1 VASATRPT
9 VHPQQPSH
17 PAPGDTRRS
26 RAAFMVGA
34 GIFFSRVSGLIRS
47 VLMASFFG
55 ASGFMDVWIAATK
68 IPNVIQ
74 NLLGEGTLSASV
86 IPVYSEFLEEGREE
100 DAGRFAGAVLGILM
114 MVAGGAALLGV
125 LLAPVFVPLAFSP
138 WDPDKQALT
147 TLIVQILFPMT
158 AVLVVSAWALA
169 ILNSHRRFLVSY
181 MAPVAWNGVIIT
193 TLVVVGFG
201 LGWSG
206 SDLIVAA
213 AWGALA
219 GGVLQLTVQLPY
231 VVPLL
236 KHFRLSLDRSVSG
249 VGEAIRNFVPVV
261 TARGAVN
268 IGSLLDV
275 FVAAWLVE
283 GAVAVLGWAQ
293 MLYLLPISLFGMS
306 VAASELPELSRQ
318 RKAPAAEVA
327 GQVSVAL
334 ERIHFL
340 LIPSMAAFF
349 LLGDVF
355 IGGLYQ
361 RGEFL
366 PTDTPVVYAVLAAYA
381 VGLLASS
388 GSRVLSSTFYAMR
401 DTRTPAR
408 MAYLRVVVSLV
419 VGISL
424 MFPLDGFAS
433 GELHYG
439 ATGLALGASV
449 AAWLE
454 YILLRKRLASAL
466 GPHGPARSVRGKVLG
481 ATTVAALAAVAAKWT
496 LGSNVPRHD
505 GIVAG
510 LLGDPAPW
518 LVQPVL
524 AASTALVFGIT
535 YLTVTQRLG
544 VGTPLR
550 QLMRR
555 APRDS

>member
-1 VASATRPT
+1 
-9 VHPQQPSH
+9 
-17 PAPGDTRRS
+17 
-26 RAAFMVGA
+26 MVGA

-55 ASGFMDVWIAATK
+55 ASGFMDVWITATK

-125 LLAPVFVPLAFSP
+125 LLAPVFVPLAFP
-138 WDPDKQALT
+138 LWDPDKQALT
-147 TLIVQILFPMT
+147 TLIVRILFPMT
-158 AVLVVSAWALA
+158 AVLVISAWALA

-193 TLVVVGFG
+193 TLVAVGFG

-206 SDLIVAA
+206 RDLLVAA
-213 AWGALA
+213 AWGAL
-219 GGVLQLTVQLPY
+219 GGGILQFTVQLPY
-231 VVPLL
+231 VVRLL
-236 KHFRLSLDRSVSG
+236 RHFRLSLDRGVSG
-249 VGEAIRNFVPVV
+249 VGEAIRHFVPVV

-275 FVAAWLVE
+275 IVAGFLIE
-283 GAVAVLGWAQ
+283 GAIAALGWAQ

-306 VAASELPELSRQ
+306 IAASELPELSRQ
-318 RKAPAAEVA
+318 RKAPTGEVA
-327 GQVSVAL
+327 GQVSAAL

-340 LIPSMAAFF
+340 LVPSMAAFF

-361 RGEFL
+361 RGEFG
-366 PTDTPVVYAVLAAYA
+366 PTVTPVVYAVLAAYSL
-381 VGLLASS
+381 GLLASA
-388 GSRVLSSTFYAMR
+388 GSRVLSSAFYAKR

-408 MAYLRVVVSLV
+408 MAYLRVTVSLA

-424 MFPLDGFAS
+424 MFPLDQFAS
-433 GELHYG
+433 GELRYG
-439 ATGLALGASV
+439 ASGLALGASV

-454 YILLRKRLASAL
+454 YGLLRRRLARVL
-466 GPHGPARSVRGKVLG
+466 GPHGPARSVTGKILG
-481 ATTVAALAAVAAKWT
+481 ATAVAALAAVAAKWM
-496 LGSNVPRHD
+496 LGSTVPLHE
-505 GIVAG
+505 GVIAG
-510 LLGDPAPW
+510 LLGDSMPW
-518 LVQPVL
+518 LVQPAL
-524 AASTALVFGIT
+524 AASTAFVFGLV
-535 YLTVTQRLG
+535 YLTVTTRLG
-544 VGTPLR
+544 IGAPLS
-550 QLMRR
+550 QLMGRS
-555 APRDS
+555 PKHS

>member
-1 VASATRPT
+1 MTRA
-9 VHPQQPSH
+9 VRRLPSH
-17 PAPGDTRRS
+17 PSSGDTRRS
-26 RAAFMVGA
+26 RAAFTVGA

-55 ASGFMDVWIAATK
+55 TSGLMDVWIAATK

-125 LLAPVFVPLAFSP
+125 LLAPVFVRLAFSL

-147 TLIVQILFPMT
+147 TVVVQILFPMT

-181 MAPVAWNGVIIT
+181 LAPVAWNGVIII
-193 TLVVVGFG
+193 TLVTVGFG

-206 SDLIVAA
+206 RDLLVAA
-213 AWGALA
+213 AWGAL
-219 GGVLQLTVQLPY
+219 GGGILQLTVQLPR
-231 VVPLL
+231 VVRLL

-249 VGEAIRNFVPVV
+249 IGEAIRSFVPVV
-261 TARGAVN
+261 AARGAVN

-275 FVAAWLVE
+275 IVAGLLVE

-293 MLYLLPISLFGMS
+293 ILYLLPISLFGMS
-306 VAASELPELSRQ
+306 IAASELPELSRQ
-318 RKAPAAEVA
+318 RKAPAGEVA
-327 GQVSVAL
+327 VQVSAAL

-340 LIPSMAAFF
+340 LVPSMAAFL

-381 VGLLASS
+381 FGLLASS
-388 GSRVLSSTFYAMR
+388 GSRVLSSAFYAMR

-408 MAYLRVVVSLV
+408 MAYLRVSVSLA

-424 MFPLDGFAS
+424 MFPLDRFTS
-433 GELHYG
+433 GDLHYG
-439 ATGLALGASV
+439 AMGLALGASV
-449 AAWLE
+449 GAWLE
-454 YILLRKRLASAL
+454 YALLRRRLRRAL
-466 GPHGPARSVRGKVLG
+466 GPHGPARSVRGKILG
-481 ATTVAALAAVAAKWT
+481 ATAIAALAAGGAKWM
-496 LGSNVPRHD
+496 LGSNVPRHE
-505 GIVAG
+505 GMVAG
-510 LLGDPAPW
+510 LLGDSVPW
-518 LVQPVL
+518 LVQPAL
-524 AASTALVFGIT
+524 AASTAFIFGVV
-535 YLTVTQRLG
+535 YLTVTSRLG
-544 VGTPLR
+544 VGAPLR
-550 QLMRR
+550 QLLGRR
-555 APRDS
+555 PNSPDSL

>member
-1 VASATRPT
+1 VTRT
-9 VHPQQPSH
+9 TKKAVEPSKR
-17 PAPGDTRRS
+17 PSGDTRRS

-34 GIFFSRVSGLIRS
+34 GIFFSRISGLIRGA
-47 VLMASFFG
+47 LMASFFG
-55 ASGFMDVWIAATK
+55 TSGLADVWRAATQ

-100 DAGRFAGAVLGILM
+100 EAGRFAGAVLGILM
-114 MVAGGAALLGV
+114 VVASGAALLGM
-125 LLAPVFVPLAFSP
+125 LLAEVLVPIAFP
-138 WDPDKQALT
+138 RWDPDKVALT
-147 TLIVQILFPMT
+147 TLIVQILFPMA

-181 MAPVAWNGVIIT
+181 AAPVAWNGAIIA
-193 TLVVVGFG
+193 TLVVTGFG
-201 LGWSG
+201 FGWSG
-206 SDLIVAA
+206 RQLLFAA
-213 AWGALA
+213 AWGAL
-219 GGVLQLTVQLPY
+219 GGGILQFAVQLPY

-261 TARGAVN
+261 MARGVVN
-268 IGSLLDV
+268 IGSLLDI
-275 FVAAWLVE
+275 FVAGFLAE
-283 GAVAVLGWAQ
+283 GALAALGYAQ

-306 VAASELPELSRQ
+306 IAASELPELSRQ
-318 RKAPAAEVA
+318 RKAPTSEVA
-327 GQVSVAL
+327 LQISAAL

-340 LIPSMAAFF
+340 LVPSVAAFL

-366 PTDTPVVYAVLAAYA
+366 TSATPVVYAVLAAYA
-381 VGLLASS
+381 LGLLASS
-388 GSRVLSSTFYAMR
+388 GSRVLSSAFYALR

-408 MAYLRVVVSLV
+408 MAYLRVVVSLA

-424 MFPLDGFAS
+424 MFPLDRFAS

-454 YILLRKRLASAL
+454 YALLRRRLARVL
-466 GPHGPARSVRGKVLG
+466 GPHGPARSVRGRILG
-481 ATTVAALAAVAAKWT
+481 ATAVAAVAAVGAKLA
-496 LGSNVPRHD
+496 LGANAPRHA

-510 LLGDPAPW
+510 PQGDSAPW
-518 LVQPVL
+518 LVPPAL
-524 AASTALVFGIT
+524 AVSTAFIFGIT
-535 YLTVTQRLG
+535 YLTVPARLG

-555 APRDS
+555 APKNS